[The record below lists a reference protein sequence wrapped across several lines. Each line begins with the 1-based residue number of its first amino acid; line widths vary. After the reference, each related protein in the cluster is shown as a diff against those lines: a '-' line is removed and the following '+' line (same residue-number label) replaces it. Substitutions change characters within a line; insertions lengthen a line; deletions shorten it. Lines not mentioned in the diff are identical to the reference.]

1 MTASAQL
8 PQINHD
14 PDVFTRIGNITRM
27 LRDSLVS
34 LGLERTIM
42 DAAEAIPDA
51 RERLNYVVKKT
62 SQAAERVLSCVEET
76 RPMQDFISSEA
87 EKLTQR
93 WDAWFD
99 APVELPE
106 ARELVKDTRHYLK
119 QAPDMACK
127 TNNQLMDIMMAQDF
141 QDLTGQVI
149 QRMMT
154 IIEIVEKELI
164 QVLVDNIPEQVEPK
178 KEIANSL
185 INGPQINHTQAGVMT
200 SQGQVDDL
208 LQSLGF

>member
-1 MTASAQL
+1 
-8 PQINHD
+8 
-14 PDVFTRIGNITRM
+14 M
-27 LRDSLVS
+27 LNS
-34 LGLERTIM
+34 
-42 DAAEAIPDA
+42 
-51 RERLNYVVKKT
+51 
-62 SQAAERVLSCVEET
+62 VEET
-76 RPMQDFISSEA
+76 RPMQDAISSGA
-87 EKLTQR
+87 EQLTQR

-119 QAPDMACK
+119 QATSLAGK
-127 TNNQLMDIMMAQDF
+127 TNNQLMEIMMAQDF

-154 IIEIVEKELI
+154 IIEVVEKELI
-164 QVLVDNIPEQVEPK
+164 RVLVDNIPEETVPT
-178 KEIANSL
+178 KEVANSL
-185 INGPQINHTQAGVMT
+185 INGPQIDQTQAGVMT